1 LKHANNTFLW
11 PGLNPSQTDGMD
23 QFLIDEILVTQ
34 LIDLKVDHFLWIVC
48 FEPLLSIFCFLTVET
63 QIDRFV
69 VLIVVVGEDYFVL
82 LHVVE
87 VFSCFFVG

>member
-1 LKHANNTFLW
+1 MVWIADCLSWRHE
-11 PGLNPSQTDGMD
+11 S
-23 QFLIDEILVTQ
+23 IVTQ